1 MSKKCVSNEGKRV
14 GGVQKWHPHKGNRVK
29 LYTTLESGGAI
40 SAMSQW
46 GSIFCLPYKKHVN
59 QTNQTYL
66 SLRKCTHIVI

>member
-1 MSKKCVSNEGKRV
+1 MSKKCVSNKGKKA
-14 GGVQKWHPHKGNRVK
+14 GVYKKRHPLKGNRVK
-29 LYTTLESGGAI
+29 LCTTVESGGAI